1 MVRWILKEVVAE
13 PLESVRIGNR
23 KYQFPSPSHEFNRRS
38 DEACRVGSVFHD
50 LEGTNRV
57 KFSFEF
63 VVGLSDWL
71 SRNVQSGLARLGR
84 SQWIQFNTCNFVT
97 IRNERVQEIS
107 LSAS

>member
-1 MVRWILKEVVAE
+1 
-13 PLESVRIGNR
+13 
-23 KYQFPSPSHEFNRRS
+23 
-38 DEACRVGSVFHD
+38 VFHD
-50 LEGTNRV
+50 LEGTYRV

-63 VVGLSDWL
+63 VAGLSDWL

>member
-1 MVRWILKEVVAE
+1 
-13 PLESVRIGNR
+13 
-23 KYQFPSPSHEFNRRS
+23 
-38 DEACRVGSVFHD
+38 VFHD
-50 LEGTNRV
+50 LEGTYRV

-63 VVGLSDWL
+63 AVGLSDWL

-84 SQWIQFNTCNFVT
+84 NQWIQLNTCNFVT